1 MIQSNKTEDDHQ
13 DRVNRIKSIVF
24 WDVVNHFSIIY
35 RTDIQVGT
43 YLKYKSI
50 PMKPVMMVS

>member
-1 MIQSNKTEDDHQ
+1 M
-13 DRVNRIKSIVF
+13 NRMESIVF
-24 WDVVNHFSIIY
+24 WGVVNHFSIIY

>member
-13 DRVNRIKSIVF
+13 DHMNRMESIVF
-24 WDVVNHFSIIY
+24 WGVVNHFSIIY

>member
-1 MIQSNKTEDDHQ
+1 MIQSNKTEDDL
-13 DRVNRIKSIVF
+13 NRIESIVF
-24 WDVVNHFSIIY
+24 WGVVNHFSIIY